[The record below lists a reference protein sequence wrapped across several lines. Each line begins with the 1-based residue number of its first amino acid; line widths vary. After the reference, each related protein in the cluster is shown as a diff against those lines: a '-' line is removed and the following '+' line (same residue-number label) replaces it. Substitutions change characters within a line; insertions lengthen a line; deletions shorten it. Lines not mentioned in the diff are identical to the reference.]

1 MKIVTISLCFD
12 GTNNHEPSDS
22 EAKPSTTTN
31 VARLYHASLG
41 RNENEVVRREGFY
54 AYYMQGVGTEFKEI
68 REFEPNS
75 DGLTK
80 AVGGENRINWGITR
94 VIDALKRASGE
105 TYLDTDDAYALV
117 QKMGTS
123 LTEDVLGVSLFK
135 NSYTRRQEVL
145 AAPLAEL

>member
-1 MKIVTISLCFD
+1 SLCFD

-94 VIDALKRASGE
+94 VIDALKMASGK
-105 TYLDTDDAYALV
+105 T
-117 QKMGTS
+117 
-123 LTEDVLGVSLFK
+123 
-135 NSYTRRQEVL
+135 
-145 AAPLAEL
+145 